1 MKRFMLLHYG
11 FEPPTPEIMADW
23 NKWFESVADRAIEH
37 GGFMSGREVTRDG
50 TGDLPMGIDSIT
62 GYSVIEAE
70 SLDEAETI
78 AKQNPFI
85 AAIRIYEVRQH
96 G

>member
-11 FEPPTPEIMADW
+11 FEKPTPEIMAEW
-23 NKWFESVADRAIEH
+23 NRWFESVASQTVEH
-37 GGFMSGREVTRDG
+37 GGFMAGREVTRAG
-50 TGDLPMGIDSIT
+50 TEDLPMGAASIT

-70 SLDEAETI
+70 NIDEAEEI
-78 AKQNPFI
+78 AKRNPFI